1 MVTPRH
7 QVVAVEVPV
16 RPGVRGKVGQGR
28 VVRLVRGAQGQ
39 ALVQVRAGLHR
50 VRPVRELLERAGRV
64 KAVLDRGAQPGHV
77 RDLQSQVDLQ
87 RGRRVQVQQASI
99 PIRERSH
106 QYPLGRHVIQTPK
119 DRMLERGVR
128 RAQRGRA
135 VLANRQQEPEPGEQV
150 RAQVQVQVQ
159 VRQDPGRQVSLQ
171 NPGQDRGAMTGSQA
185 VHPLMSR
192 G

>member
-16 RPGVRGKVGQGR
+16 RPDVRGKVGQDR
-28 VVRLVRGAQGQ
+28 VVRLVRGVEGQ
-39 ALVQVRAGLHR
+39 ALVQVRAGPPR

-64 KAVLDRGAQPGHV
+64 KAVRVRGAQPERV

-106 QYPLGRHVIQTPK
+106 LHPPGHRVIQTPK
-119 DRMLERGVR
+119 DRMLELGVR
-128 RAQRGRA
+128 RVQQGRV
-135 VLANRQQEPEPGEQV
+135 VLANRQQGPEPGERV
-150 RAQVQVQVQ
+150 RAQ